1 MSLLAVAVSGRGLV
15 SPDEP
20 VVHADDEAFMR
31 GRGAF
36 ETMRVYGSRPFRF
49 DEHVVRLEASCARL
63 GFAAPNRDEVER
75 LADGALRAAGADEA
89 MLRIYAT
96 PGRDDAGPL
105 AIVVVGELPPE
116 LEELRARGIQLITV
130 AFQPAQLIGGI
141 KSTSYALNMIAV
153 DEARARGA
161 DDAVFLG
168 QDGVVLEAT
177 TANIWWRQE
186 NVLFTPAL
194 AVGILE
200 GVTRSVLAQA
210 APALGYELL
219 EGAFPVAE
227 LARSEEAFTTSSV
240 REVMPVVE
248 LDGAAIGDARP
259 GEAARKLQAALRD
272 AACR

>member
-36 ETMRVYGSRPFRF
+36 ETMRVYGSHPFRF

-63 GFAAPNRDEVER
+63 GFLAPNRDEVER

-96 PGRDDAGPL
+96 PGRNQAGSL

-141 KSTSYALNMIAV
+141 KSTSYALNMIAA
-153 DEARARGA
+153 DEAKARGA

-168 QDGVVLEAT
+168 QDSVVLEAT
-177 TANIWWRQE
+177 TANIWWRRE

-210 APALGYELL
+210 APVLGYELL
-219 EGAFPVAE
+219 EGTFPVAE
-227 LARSEEAFTTSSV
+227 LGGADEAFTTSSV
-240 REVMPVVE
+240 REVMPVVG
-248 LDGAAIGDARP
+248 LDGSAIGDARP
-259 GEAARKLQAALRD
+259 GEAARKLQAALRGL
-272 AACR
+272 ACR